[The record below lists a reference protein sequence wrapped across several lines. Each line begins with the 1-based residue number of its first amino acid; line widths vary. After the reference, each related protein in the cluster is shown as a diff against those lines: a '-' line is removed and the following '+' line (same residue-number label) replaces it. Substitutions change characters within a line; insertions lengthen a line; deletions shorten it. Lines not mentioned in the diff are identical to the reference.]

1 MQPENHPGDR
11 PAHEDPG
18 GPGGRRVAVYPGS
31 FDPITLG
38 HLEVARRAA
47 DLFDEVII
55 AVGQSPHKRGT
66 FAVDERLRLIDASIA
81 DHPRLR
87 SAAFSGLV
95 VEFCRS
101 LGARVILRGL
111 RAASDFDSEFQMGL
125 ANRDLAPEIETVFL
139 LPRPE
144 AMFVSSSLIREIA
157 SHRGRFE
164 PYVSDPVAAALRAR
178 YEGGDA

>member
-1 MQPENHPGDR
+1 MHPANQPDEGAP
-11 PAHEDPG
+11 
-18 GPGGRRVAVYPGS
+18 GRRVAVYPGS

-47 DLFDEVII
+47 TLFDEVII

-66 FAVDERLRLIDASIA
+66 FTVEERLALIDASVA

-101 LGARVILRGL
+101 LGARVLMRGL
-111 RAASDFDSEFQMGL
+111 RAASDFDGEFQMGL

-157 SHRGRFE
+157 SHHGHFE
-164 PYVSDPVAAALRAR
+164 RYVSPPVAAALHAR
-178 YEGGDA
+178 FGGRDGG

>member
-1 MQPENHPGDR
+1 MQPANQPEAPRGRAADGA
-11 PAHEDPG
+11 P
-18 GPGGRRVAVYPGS
+18 GRRLAVYPGS

-47 DLFDEVII
+47 EIFDEVII

-66 FAVDERLRLIDASIA
+66 FTVDERLALIDASVA
-81 DHPRLR
+81 DHPRIR

-95 VEFCRS
+95 VEFCRQ

-125 ANRDLAPEIETVFL
+125 ANRDLAPEIETLFL

-157 SHRGRFE
+157 SHHGHFD
-164 PYVSDPVAAALRAR
+164 PYVSPPVAAALRAR
-178 YEGGDA
+178 FGGEHG